1 MFPFSSF
8 LFSQDREKSIY
19 EMDLHQLS
27 KLKISTA
34 SKSNISI
41 EKIPSTVYVIT
52 SKQIIEK
59 GYLTL
64 DDALSDLPGFQF
76 RNIQGFNSYIFQRGI
91 PNQNN
96 LTILLIDGVQINELN
111 SGGYYG
117 GGQYNMANIER
128 IEVIYGPAS
137 VEYGTNALTGV
148 INVITKKPEDKKAEL
163 NVMTGTFDTYEG
175 DFSFHHSNGEN
186 FGFVFSGMYKST
198 NKADLKG
205 ENGDNN
211 WTDLMENFE
220 KDKTLDLKIKL
231 NNFTFG
237 TNYIMK
243 SASMTT
249 YYTNEISLDHGT
261 VWNIQFI
268 NNYLKYQKQFNNH
281 FNLSAVLYNRNS
293 TVLKNT
299 IYSISDTSQ
308 VGYYRPNNLTGLENV
323 FNYNINEHAS
333 VNSGITCEFE
343 SLAKKPSYSYSTSQS
358 SAPDY
363 PKKPQ
368 MVNNFLL
375 SFFTEPRITLFDKLD
390 LSGGIRFDLS
400 SLYGKV
406 LTPRAGAIY
415 NFNKCRIR
423 FSYSEAFR
431 APKAWDYTDGI
442 GNPALLPEKMKSF
455 ESGLFVSAF
464 DNLNIDMVVYSN
476 ILENSINRE
485 IVGNS
490 YRWVNRGKINV
501 KGMELFLRYET
512 GNINSSVGYTLNNSE
527 DAFGNHIDEISRHS
541 GNGSVIYS
549 FSDKVKM
556 NIRASYIG
564 KRNNPVVVSA
574 INSRELGPYLIFN
587 GTLSLLDIKGMNIRL
602 ISTNIFNS
610 EYYHTSNRS
619 PQRYRQPQRMLLVSL
634 GYEI

>member
-1 MFPFSSF
+1 
-8 LFSQDREKSIY
+8 
-19 EMDLHQLS
+19 
-27 KLKISTA
+27 
-34 SKSNISI
+34 
-41 EKIPSTVYVIT
+41 
-52 SKQIIEK
+52 
-59 GYLTL
+59 
-64 DDALSDLPGFQF
+64 
-76 RNIQGFNSYIFQRGI
+76 
-91 PNQNN
+91 
-96 LTILLIDGVQINELN
+96 
-111 SGGYYG
+111 
-117 GGQYNMANIER
+117 
-128 IEVIYGPAS
+128 
-137 VEYGTNALTGV
+137 
-148 INVITKKPEDKKAEL
+148 
-163 NVMTGTFDTYEG
+163 
-175 DFSFHHSNGEN
+175 
-186 FGFVFSGMYKST
+186 
-198 NKADLKG
+198 
-205 ENGDNN
+205 
-211 WTDLMENFE
+211 
-220 KDKTLDLKIKL
+220 
-231 NNFTFG
+231 
-237 TNYIMK
+237 
-243 SASMTT
+243 MTT

-512 GNINSSVGYTLNNSE
+512 GKINSSVGYTLNNSE